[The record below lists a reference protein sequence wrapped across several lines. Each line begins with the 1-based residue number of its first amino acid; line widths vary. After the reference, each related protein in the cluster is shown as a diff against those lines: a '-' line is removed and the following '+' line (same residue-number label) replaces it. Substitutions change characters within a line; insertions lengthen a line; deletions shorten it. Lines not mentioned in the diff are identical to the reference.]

1 MVQLENRYFPNSSK
15 TGPSAKEQHL
25 GKAKQLFHE
34 TGVKISNGGKSHF
47 GSAIGSRPF
56 VENFAEEKVSKWKKE
71 LEHPFDNAMTRPQ
84 AAYTAFIHGMKSKW
98 IYLERTTPNIDHQLA
113 PMEEVMRGKFLP
125 AITGQSVFD
134 DNLRNLMG
142 LLMGKLPGH
151 Y

>member
-1 MVQLENRYFPNSSK
+1 MITAIVLRKCFILLKYSYYYYYYYYYC
-15 TGPSAKEQHL
+15 HL
-25 GKAKQLFHE
+25 
-34 TGVKISNGGKSHF
+34 
-47 GSAIGSRPF
+47 GSAIGSRLF
-56 VENFAEEKVSKWKKE
+56 VENFAEEKVSKWKKK
-71 LEHPFDNAMTRPQ
+71 LEHPFDNTMTRPQ

-142 LLMGKLPGH
+142 LLMEKLSEH